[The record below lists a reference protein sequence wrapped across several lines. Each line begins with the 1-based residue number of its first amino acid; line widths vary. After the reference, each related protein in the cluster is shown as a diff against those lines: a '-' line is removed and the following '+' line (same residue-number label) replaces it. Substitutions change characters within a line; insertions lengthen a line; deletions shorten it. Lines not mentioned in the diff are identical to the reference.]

1 MIRPIFYTTSASK
14 QLLILF
20 FVLMASFILFA
31 IVSSVGMIAFPK
43 NLDNNTYPIEY
54 TQYLLFVQGLTI
66 MIIPSLVFTFLTNL
80 RPLHSIGVQPI
91 KPLWWIL
98 LSVVVI
104 VSIQPLA
111 EVLGVINNR
120 MVLPGF
126 LSGVELWMREAESA
140 ASAITVDILK
150 GMQLKNIIANIFIVA
165 IIPAIGEELIFRG
178 CFQKV
183 LGQWWKNPHL
193 AILFTAFLF
202 SAIHFQFYGF
212 LPRFVLGVVLGYLF
226 YWSKNIWVSV
236 IAHFLNNSMA
246 LMLYY
251 YYVIYGGIDNPL
263 EVPSGFNR
271 PVWMILSGILIFGA
285 AAYLSYRLYKRTK
298 RLAAIG

>member
-14 QLLILF
+14 QLLILL

-91 KPLWWIL
+91 KPLWWIV
-98 LSVVVI
+98 LSMVVI
-104 VSIQPLA
+104 TSIQPLA
-111 EVLGVINNR
+111 EYLGVLNNQ
-120 MVLPGF
+120 MVLPSF
-126 LSGVELWMREAESA
+126 LSGVELWMRESETAAATITAE
-140 ASAITVDILK
+140 ILQ
-150 GMQLKNIIANIFIVA
+150 GMHLKNILANVFIVA

-193 AILFTAFLF
+193 AILVTAFLF

-236 IAHFLNNSMA
+236 IAHFLNNFMA

-251 YYVIYGGIDNPL
+251 YYVTYGGIDNPL
-263 EVPSGFNR
+263 NVPSDFNR
-271 PVWMILSGILIFGA
+271 PVWIILSGTLIFGI

-298 RLAAIG
+298 RLAIVS

>member
-14 QLLILF
+14 QLLILL

-91 KPLWWIL
+91 KPLWWIV
-98 LSVVVI
+98 LSMVVI
-104 VSIQPLA
+104 TSIQPLA
-111 EVLGVINNR
+111 EYLGVLNNQ
-120 MVLPGF
+120 MVLPSF
-126 LSGVELWMREAESA
+126 LSGVELWMREAETA
-140 ASAITVDILK
+140 AATITAEILQ
-150 GMQLKNIIANIFIVA
+150 GMHIKNILANVFIVA

-193 AILFTAFLF
+193 AILVTAFLF

-236 IAHFLNNSMA
+236 IAHFLNNFMA

-251 YYVIYGGIDNPL
+251 YYVTYGGIDNPL
-263 EVPSGFNR
+263 NVPSDFNR
-271 PVWMILSGILIFGA
+271 PVWIILSGTLIFGI

-298 RLAAIG
+298 RLAIVS